1 VKKKQISRPSN
12 EVHDPREPALAIQL
26 GKEKKMAKRV
36 ISADGINTTSLQ
48 AMVNTLGK
56 LIGDE
61 VYIRKVLEV
70 ESSEPVLKA
79 LDAVLEGVKQR
90 QAKTPKKE

>member
-1 VKKKQISRPSN
+1 
-12 EVHDPREPALAIQL
+12 
-26 GKEKKMAKRV
+26 MAKRV